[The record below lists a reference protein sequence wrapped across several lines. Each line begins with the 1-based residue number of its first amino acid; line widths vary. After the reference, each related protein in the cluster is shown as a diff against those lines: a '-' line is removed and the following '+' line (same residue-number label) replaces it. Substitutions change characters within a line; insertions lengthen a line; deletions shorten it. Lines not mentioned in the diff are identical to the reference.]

1 MEGWAKLITAVAAL
15 LGAVAWPAA
24 VATLLIVFRQEIR
37 NALAKIPS
45 VIDRMRALKLGAVA
59 TELDRVADQAVARA
73 QSTGAISVAEVETA
87 ALISRDSA
95 AIGELALAEQLDRLC
110 IEYDTIRRVMP
121 PSDRRTSAMTRVL
134 VRMRSLG
141 PSISSRI
148 SAYASSGS
156 PGSRLAAVAMMQ
168 MEPNKAD
175 LSWLVERFRNEHP
188 FIFYHAALALQN
200 VANDGDVERLAATK
214 AAAAEALAILE
225 DFDGEPDASSVHVL
239 TALIEERFSGHYS

>member
-24 VATLLIVFRQEIR
+24 VATLLIIFRQEIR

-45 VIDRMRALKLGAVA
+45 VMDRMRALKLGAIT
-59 TELDRVADQAVARA
+59 TELDRVANEAVAKPSNA
-73 QSTGAISVAEVETA
+73 GTVSMAEVQTA

-95 AIGELALAEQLDRLC
+95 AIGELALAAQLDILC
-110 IEYDTIRRVMP
+110 VEYDTIRRVMP
-121 PSDRRTSAMTRVL
+121 PGDRRTSAMTRVF
-134 VRMRSLG
+134 VQMRSLG
-141 PSISSRI
+141 PSISNRI
-148 SAYASSGS
+148 EAYANAGS

-175 LSWLVERFRNEHP
+175 LPWLVERFRIEHP

-214 AAAAEALAILE
+214 AAAADALAILKT
-225 DFDGEPDASSVHVL
+225 FDGTSDASSIHVL
-239 TALIEERFSGHYS
+239 EALIADRFSGHYL